1 MSGALAQI
9 ENLMT
14 AHYGDE
20 VMRRTNGRYTYH
32 SMGYSHTATNLDNTN
47 QQTSGKRWVDSLL
60 TWHYFC
66 PLRYDAA
73 NMLLGFF
80 FFLNCDKKAA
90 ITTNRQVIMS
100 KLITPSS

>member
-1 MSGALAQI
+1 MSEALAQI

-32 SMGYSHTATNLDNTN
+32 SVGYSHTATNLDNTN
-47 QQTSGKRWVDSLL
+47 QQTSVKRWVDSLL

-66 PLRYDAA
+66 PLIYDAA

-80 FFLNCDKKAA
+80 SF
-90 ITTNRQVIMS
+90 
-100 KLITPSS
+100 

>member
-9 ENLMT
+9 ENLLI
-14 AHYGDE
+14 AHYEDE

-32 SMGYSHTATNLDNTN
+32 SMGYSNTATNLDNTN
-47 QQTSGKRWVDSLL
+47 QQTSGKRRVDSLL
-60 TWHYFC
+60 TWHHFC
-66 PLRYDAA
+66 RLEYDAA

-100 KLITPSS
+100 KSITPSS